1 MCTYFKKDK
10 INGTWLLD
18 WIAGEQ
24 REAIKDDLLVSVLRS
39 LWIWS
44 NLLKIKIQKK
54 EQVSGEIDNKVCFI
68 DVEFEELRKHQ
79 CEDFQQAFGY
89 TSIKFQAR

>member
-44 NLLKIKIQKK
+44 NLLKIKI
-54 EQVSGEIDNKVCFI
+54 
-68 DVEFEELRKHQ
+68 
-79 CEDFQQAFGY
+79 
-89 TSIKFQAR
+89 